1 MVGLWFP
8 KRTGAANMLK
18 IIIGL
23 LAVFC
28 SIFFGIEI
36 LKSMTAREKWV
47 LTKFLI
53 YAIMCSLL
61 TTGAVALIIFLF

>member
-1 MVGLWFP
+1 MI
-8 KRTGAANMLK
+8 GAVNMLK
-18 IIIGL
+18 IILGL

-36 LKSMTAREKWV
+36 LKSMSAHEKWI

-53 YAIMCSLL
+53 YAIMCSLI
-61 TTGAVALIIFLF
+61 TIGAVALIIFLF